1 MGTTNKGEEPKMDI
15 MTGSDIAGTDHID
28 VCIALTPEECEGTC
42 YEDRHAEVTAEIAS
56 IREVLESPEYDL
68 TIETETAY
76 QKMLD
81 VLEQEQDRLER
92 V

>member
-1 MGTTNKGEEPKMDI
+1 
-15 MTGSDIAGTDHID
+15 MTSSDIAGTDHID

-42 YEDRHAEVTAEIAS
+42 YEERHAEASAELAS

-68 TIETETAY
+68 TIETETSY
-76 QKMLD
+76 QKMAD
-81 VLEQEQDRLER
+81 ILEQEIDRLER

>member
-1 MGTTNKGEEPKMDI
+1 
-15 MTGSDIAGTDHID
+15 MTSSDIAGTDHID
-28 VCIALTPEECEGTC
+28 VCIALIPEQCEGTC
-42 YEDRHAEVTAEIAS
+42 YEDRHADAVAELAS

-76 QKMLD
+76 QKAADL
-81 VLEQEQDRLER
+81 LEQEIDRLER